1 MTVGGIGGA
10 ARRSLP
16 RLPEAGLLRF
26 HKDKNMDYN
35 AMGRCL
41 GGIYVSLCSA
51 LTDEGAQ
58 LAHEHLHLLSESP
71 LIRPEDRRVYA
82 AIFDCTN
89 RRIKGD
95 DEFETKRPCLT
106 VITGGAA

>member
-1 MTVGGIGGA
+1 
-10 ARRSLP
+10 
-16 RLPEAGLLRF
+16 
-26 HKDKNMDYN
+26 MDYN

-51 LTDEGAQ
+51 LTDEGAR
-58 LAHEHLHLLSESP
+58 LAHETLHQLSESP

>member
-1 MTVGGIGGA
+1 
-10 ARRSLP
+10 
-16 RLPEAGLLRF
+16 
-26 HKDKNMDYN
+26 MDYN

-71 LIRPEDRRVYA
+71 LIRPEDQRVYR
-82 AIFDCTN
+82 AIFDCATRPIDDSEEN
-89 RRIKGD
+89 EEPQRR
-95 DEFETKRPCLT
+95 FE
-106 VITGGAA
+106 VIQGGNSAA